1 MFVCFQCEWLPSKKF
16 EKGSYKCNCKQGY
29 EYPFN
34 DNAWYFDGQTMEEE
48 WRKKEEGDPNS
59 RCASRLL
66 IHSLSDVTRSV
77 LVTCVFV
84 LRCRYD
90 SLKCRIGAASF
101 VNSSLTLL
109 ILSLLAWTL
118 MTSQRH

>member
-1 MFVCFQCEWLPSKKF
+1 MFVWLQCEWLPSKKF

-59 RCASRLL
+59 RC
-66 IHSLSDVTRSV
+66 
-77 LVTCVFV
+77 
-84 LRCRYD
+84 
-90 SLKCRIGAASF
+90 
-101 VNSSLTLL
+101 
-109 ILSLLAWTL
+109 LSLGLKRFRKPGYVSSKRFRGTEN
-118 MTSQRH
+118 